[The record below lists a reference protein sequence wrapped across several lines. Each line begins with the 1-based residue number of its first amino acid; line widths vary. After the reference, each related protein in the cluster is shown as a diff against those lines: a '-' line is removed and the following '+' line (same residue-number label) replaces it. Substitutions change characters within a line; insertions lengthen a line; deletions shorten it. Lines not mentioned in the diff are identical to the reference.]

1 MSLTE
6 LDLASLLCSRLC
18 HDLLSP
24 VGALNNGLELLAD
37 ETDPEMRERC
47 LELLADSARA
57 SAQKLKYFRLAFGAA
72 GGFGETVDSNEPKA
86 LIEALL
92 ADKSR
97 IAFEWL
103 VTAPSLPKSA
113 VKVLLNLTLLGV
125 DALVRGG
132 ALTVG
137 AEHHDG
143 RMEIVVRAT
152 GPKTVVDAGIAKALV
167 GELDDSELSAR
178 TAAAYMVE
186 RIVALHGGEIQLVS
200 EPEQIV
206 IGAMFSM

>member
-125 DALVRGG
+125 DALGRGG

-152 GPKTVVDAGIAKALV
+152 GPKTVVDAAIAKALV